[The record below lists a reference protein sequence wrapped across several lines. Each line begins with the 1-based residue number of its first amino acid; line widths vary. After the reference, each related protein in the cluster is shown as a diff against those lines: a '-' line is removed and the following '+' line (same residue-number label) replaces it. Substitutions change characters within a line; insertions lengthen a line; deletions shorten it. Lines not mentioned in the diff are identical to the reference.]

1 MTGVVPFDA
10 PQSASRS
17 TPRVVAHLRAGRLIA
32 YPTETVY
39 GLGSLARA
47 EPVAALAQLKGRQ
60 PGKPF
65 LLLVSSREMVEA
77 FGLAFNHSAD
87 ALAKAFWPGPL
98 TLVLPGGSGRLPDSL
113 RGPEG
118 GIAVRWT
125 SHPLVAAL
133 VAELG
138 EPLTSTSANL
148 PGQFPEPGAAAIVR
162 DFGDA
167 VAAGQLL
174 VLDGGVLGN
183 RPPSTVVDCTTPAAA
198 LVRRGAISRTAM
210 RAAVGALAP

>member
-1 MTGVVPFDA
+1 MTGVVPFDSL
-10 PQSASRS
+10 QSASSS
-17 TPRVVAHLRAGRLIA
+17 TPRVAAHVRSGGLLA

-39 GLGSLARA
+39 GLGSVARA
-47 EPVAALAQLKGRQ
+47 EPVNALSQLKGRE

-65 LLLVSSREMVEA
+65 LLLVSNREMAESY
-77 FGLAFNHSAD
+77 GLAFSDAAD
-87 ALAKAFWPGPL
+87 ALARAFWPGPI
-98 TLVLPGGSGRLPDSL
+98 TLVLPGGSGRLPDLL

-125 SHPLVAAL
+125 SHPLIAAL
-133 VAELG
+133 VAHLG

-148 PGQFPEPGAAAIVR
+148 PGQPPEPGAAAIVR
-162 DFGDA
+162 DFATA
-167 VAAGQLL
+167 VKDGRLL

-183 RPPSTVVDCTTPAAA
+183 RPPSTVVDCTTPTPR
-198 LVRRGAISRTAM
+198 LVRPGALSRAEL

>member
-1 MTGVVPFDA
+1 MTGVVPFDT
-10 PQSASRS
+10 PQGASSS
-17 TPRVVAHLRAGRLIA
+17 TPRVTAHLRAGGLIA

-47 EPVAALAQLKGRQ
+47 EPVGALARLKGRE

-65 LLLVSSREMVEA
+65 LLLVSNREMVEA
-77 FGLAFNHSAD
+77 LGLAFNETAD
-87 ALAKAFWPGPL
+87 ALAKAFWPGPI
-98 TLVLPGGSGRLPDSL
+98 TLVLPGGNGRLPDIL

-125 SHPLVAAL
+125 SHPLIASL
-133 VAELG
+133 VANLG

-167 VAAGQLL
+167 VEAGQLL

-183 RPPSTVVDCTTPAAA
+183 RPPSTVVDCTGPKAA
-198 LVRRGAISRTAM
+198 LVRRGAISRTQM